1 MQKLFLFREKYI
13 LRFAVCSKYTVSTD
27 VKFAWEEVLRNLDSD
42 QEQEQEQEQEA
53 ETAQHHQL
61 KQ

>member
-42 QEQEQEQEQEA
+42 QEQEKEQEQEQEQ
-53 ETAQHHQL
+53 EKEQESL
-61 KQ
+61 